1 MCVKNTFT
9 QSLRESDFH
18 ARLYATSAGLR
29 RTKGLL
35 GLMGL
40 MPTVQLIAAALA
52 ALALA
57 SCSAS
62 EFSLMPQPASVTTTG
77 SIGNVKP
84 GVANAGVLGNGIGG
98 NLDER
103 DRKRAYD
110 AEVRA
115 LEMGEPGEPVGWHGA
130 AGRYG
135 TVVPGV
141 PYEARGTR
149 CRDYSHTIYIGSKPQ
164 AARASACR
172 NPDGTWS
179 PVS

>member
-1 MCVKNTFT
+1 
-9 QSLRESDFH
+9 
-18 ARLYATSAGLR
+18 
-29 RTKGLL
+29 
-35 GLMGL
+35 
-40 MPTVQLIAAALA
+40 MPTVQLIAAAFA

-57 SCSAS
+57 SCSLTELSVA
-62 EFSLMPQPASVTTTG
+62 PQPASVNVTG
-77 SIGNVKP
+77 GIGNAPKP

-98 NLDER
+98 GLDDR
-103 DRKRAYD
+103 DRRRAYE

-115 LEMGEPGEPVGWHGA
+115 LEQGEPGEPVGWRGA

-141 PYEARGTR
+141 AYEARGTR
-149 CRDYSHTIYIGSKPQ
+149 CRDYSHTIFVDGKPQ

-179 PVS
+179 PVG